1 MYGNMKRVLIIFLTV
16 VMCISFC
23 ACNEGS
29 NSEASGDT
37 SIFEVQ
43 GENISG
49 HETSGEYNNSIE
61 NGNLEENVSEN
72 VITET
77 ASKDDNFQETIT
89 SVGDISGCE
98 TYWISG
104 SVVNLRETPST
115 NGEVICQLS
124 KGTEIVKI
132 DEEGEWLYISCQ
144 ETEGYVHSDF
154 VSAYPPPES
163 QGGEVYIIVKK
174 TERLLELWQGETL
187 VGSFSIGLGW
197 EPEGHKQ
204 IEGDGKTPEGEY
216 YVCVRNSNSSF
227 YLSLGVSYPNKE
239 DAAAALAD
247 GRIDNNTYE
256 RIANAIDN
264 GQCQDWNTALGGA
277 IMIHGCGGSSDWT
290 AGCVAVDNDVMDLLF
305 EYCPIGTKITI
316 LP

>member
-1 MYGNMKRVLIIFLTV
+1 MKKIFKVLFLSV
-16 VMCISFC
+16 VICILFC
-23 ACNEGS
+23 ACNEDNYIEIQNNTSTIGVQAES
-29 NSEASGDT
+29 ILGDGISE
-37 SIFEVQ
+37 EQ
-43 GENISG
+43 
-49 HETSGEYNNSIE
+49 NNSIANDNPIGNE
-61 NGNLEENVSEN
+61 IGNLFAETSSE
-72 VITET
+72 
-77 ASKDDNFQETIT
+77 DDNLQETVDSPGNT
-89 SVGDISGCE
+89 RGDE
-98 TYWISG
+98 TCWISG
-104 SVVNLRETPST
+104 SIVNFRETPST
-115 NGEVICQLS
+115 NGEVICQLT
-124 KGTEIVKI
+124 KGTEIIKL

-144 ETEGYVHSDF
+144 ETEGYVHRDY
-154 VSAYPPPES
+154 VSAYPPIDS
-163 QGGEVYIIVKK
+163 QSGEVYIIVKK

-187 VGSFSIGLGW
+187 IDSFSIGLGW

-204 IEGDGKTPEGEY
+204 VEGDGKTPEGEY

-264 GQCQDWNTALGGA
+264 GQCPDWNTALGGA

>member
-1 MYGNMKRVLIIFLTV
+1 MKRVLIIFLTV

-23 ACNEGS
+23 ACNAGS
-29 NSEASGDT
+29 NSEAPVDT
-37 SIFEVQ
+37 LIFEVQ
-43 GENISG
+43 GESISG

-72 VITET
+72 VVTET
-77 ASKDDNFQETIT
+77 VSKDDNLQETIT
-89 SVGDISGCE
+89 AVGDISSCE

-104 SVVNLRETPST
+104 SVVNFRETPSID
-115 NGEVICQLS
+115 GAVIGQLTE
-124 KGTEIVKI
+124 GTEIVKI
-132 DEEGEWLYISCQ
+132 AEDDEWLYISHG
-144 ETEGYVHSDF
+144 ETRGYIHGDYA
-154 VSAYPPPES
+154 SAYPQVNFAE
-163 QGGEVYIIVKK
+163 GEVYIIVKK
-174 TERLLELWQGETL
+174 SERLLELWQGETL
-187 VGSFSIGLGW
+187 IGSFSIGLGW

-204 IEGDGKTPEGEY
+204 VEGDGKTPEGEY

-247 GRIDNNTYE
+247 GRIDNNIYE

-264 GQCQDWNTALGGA
+264 GQCPDWNTALGGA

-290 AGCVAVDNDVMDLLF
+290 AGCVAVDNEVMDLLF
-305 EYCPIGTKITI
+305 DYCSVGTKITI